1 LLISC
6 VYFRGNVSKVEKGDK
21 KEKKMAAEAPII
33 TRYLRLRKQVCKNTN
48 FCLILRPTTANY
60 KVAYILTY
68 YFFCQVLEPSEA
80 GLTFEGLIDALL
92 VLYEECS
99 SDKLKKG
106 CDSIEQNFF

>member
-1 LLISC
+1 
-6 VYFRGNVSKVEKGDK
+6 
-21 KEKKMAAEAPII
+21 MAAEAPII

-48 FCLILRPTTANY
+48 FCLLLRPTTANY

-68 YFFCQVLEPSEA
+68 YFFCQVLEPSEV